1 MPLVVLY
8 LLLSS
13 KSCDDNEQGNAML
26 EKNKAVQA
34 RDSITSVFESEKLGQ
49 PELRAFEVTAR
60 LKLNDLSDFLKILS
74 DSSSGQAFKQKAG
87 EMAQSLFIPGKTVPS
102 GFSGVV
108 FDSIKVT
115 RPLERLNDSTYS
127 GQLSVITTLPGSTA
141 GSRTSSA
148 ACCRTVDIFALKQE
162 KVFGNNT
169 IRVWNVLLGDIR

>member
-1 MPLVVLY
+1 LPLLVLY

-13 KSCDDNEQGNAML
+13 KSCNENEQSSAQRD
-26 EKNKAVQA
+26 KARAEQA

-74 DSSSGQAFKQKAG
+74 DSSSSQAFKQKAG
-87 EMAQSLFIPGKTVPS
+87 EMALSLFIPGKTVPS
-102 GFSGVV
+102 GFSGAV
-108 FDSIKVT
+108 FDSIRVS

-127 GQLSVITTLPGSTA
+127 GQLSIMISHPGSTA
-141 GSRTSSA
+141 RSRTSSSA
-148 ACCRTVDIFALKQE
+148 YCRTVDIFALKQE